1 MTMYAY
7 QSMDAVGRTIRGS
20 MDATNLPDLEMRLKR
35 MDLDLIDCKVEKPRT
50 FSLRKGK
57 INRKD
62 LINFCFH
69 MEQMTAAGVPI
80 LDGLSDLRD
89 STDNPRFRE
98 VIADLIENIEGGSQL
113 SEAMERYPI
122 VFDKTFTSLITAGE
136 NSGELSE
143 VFKNLSDSLKWQD
156 ELSAQTK
163 KILMYPA
170 FVSIIV
176 LGVTFFLMIYLV
188 PQLTSFIKN
197 MGQELPIHTRVLIFV
212 SDIFIHY
219 WYVML
224 ALPVAVWI
232 GATLLLKNSAQ
243 ARYKADEYKLRI
255 WMIGPVLHKIILAR
269 FVTFFALMYAS
280 GITILDC
287 IRLSEEIVNNEMI
300 EAGLRR
306 AGRLMSEGQ
315 GVASAFE
322 ATGVFPPLIIRML
335 KVGEAT
341 GSLDTALRNVSYFYN
356 RDIKEMI
363 EKVQALIEPVMT
375 VVLGLLLG
383 WIMISVLGPI
393 YDTISKMKT

>member
-1 MTMYAY
+1 MTMYGY
-7 QSMDAVGRTIRGS
+7 RSMDAGGKTIRGS
-20 MDATNLPDLEMRLKR
+20 MDANNLPDLEMRLKR
-35 MDLDLIDCKVEKPRT
+35 MDLDLIDCKVQAPKT
-50 FSLRKGK
+50 FSVRKGK
-57 INRKD
+57 VSRKD

-80 LDGLSDLRD
+80 LDGLADLRD

-98 VIADLIENIEGGSQL
+98 VTADLIENIEGGSQL
-113 SEAMERYPI
+113 SEALERHPI
-122 VFDKTFTSLITAGE
+122 IFNKTFTSLITAGE

-143 VFKNLSDSLKWQD
+143 VFKSLSDSLKWQD
-156 ELSAQTK
+156 ELTAQTK
-163 KILMYPA
+163 KILMYPL
-170 FVSIIV
+170 FVGTVV

-188 PQLTSFIKN
+188 PQLTGFIKN
-197 MGQELPIHTRVLIFV
+197 MGQELPMHTKALIFV
-212 SDIFIHY
+212 SGIFIHY

-224 ALPVAVWI
+224 ALPVVIWI
-232 GATLLLKNSAQ
+232 GGTLLLKNSAR

-255 WMIGPVLHKIILAR
+255 WMVGPVLHKIILAR

-287 IRLSEEIVNNEMI
+287 IRLSEEIVNNEVI
-300 EAGLRR
+300 ESGLRR
-306 AGRLMSEGQ
+306 AGQLMSEGQ
-315 GVASAFE
+315 SVAAAFQS
-322 ATGVFPPLIIRML
+322 TGIFPTLIIRML

>member
-7 QSMDAVGRTIRGS
+7 QSMDAGGKTVRGS

-35 MDLDLIDCKVEKPRT
+35 MDLDLIDCKIETPKT

-57 INRKD
+57 VSRKD

-80 LDGLSDLRD
+80 LDGLADLRD

-98 VIADLIENIEGGSQL
+98 VTADLIENIEGGSQL
-113 SEAMERYPI
+113 SEALERYPL
-122 VFDKTFTSLITAGE
+122 VFNKTFTSLITAGE
-136 NSGELSE
+136 NSGQLSE
-143 VFKNLSDSLKWQD
+143 VFKSLSDSLKWQD
-156 ELSAQTK
+156 ELTAQTK
-163 KILMYPA
+163 KILLYPV
-170 FVSIIV
+170 FVGTIV

-188 PQLTSFIKN
+188 PQLTGFIKN
-197 MGQELPIHTRVLIFV
+197 MGQELPMHTKVLIFV
-212 SDIFIHY
+212 SNIFIHY

-224 ALPVAVWI
+224 ALPVVTWI
-232 GATLLLKNSAQ
+232 GATLLLKHSAR
-243 ARYKADEYKLRI
+243 ARYKADGYKLRV
-255 WMIGPVLHKIILAR
+255 WMVGPVLHKIILAR

-287 IRLSEEIVNNEMI
+287 IRLSEEIVNNEVI
-300 EAGLRR
+300 ETGLRR
-306 AGRLMSEGQ
+306 AGQLMSEGQ
-315 GVASAFE
+315 GVAAAFE
-322 ATGVFPPLIIRML
+322 STGIFPALIIRML

-383 WIMISVLGPI
+383 WIMMSVLGPI